1 MNTFGLT
8 RTFAGILIVDCCH
21 CAQYD
26 HIEESFQLAVQKYSF
41 LVRPGE
47 HIDGKEWVRRI
58 EQRNPPQNVDHM
70 LNAILAVMHSN
81 PEIEHEC
88 IYY

>member
-26 HIEESFQLAVQKYSF
+26 HIEENFQLAVQKYSF
-41 LVRPGE
+41 LVRPENILTAKNGCAE
-47 HIDGKEWVRRI
+47 LSRETHRK
-58 EQRNPPQNVDHM
+58 M
-70 LNAILAVMHSN
+70 LIT
-81 PEIEHEC
+81 C
-88 IYY
+88 